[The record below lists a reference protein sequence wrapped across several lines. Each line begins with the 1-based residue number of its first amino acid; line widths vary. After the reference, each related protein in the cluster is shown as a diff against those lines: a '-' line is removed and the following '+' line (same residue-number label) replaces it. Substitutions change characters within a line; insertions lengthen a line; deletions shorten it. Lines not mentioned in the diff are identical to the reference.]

1 MPDFISPDQWPSNSL
16 DLNPADYQT
25 WGVMQQSMNKTNID
39 DLQKHL
45 KQTWHY
51 FDRQSQL
58 SMLQLTSDATL

>member
-51 FDRQSQL
+51 FD
-58 SMLQLTSDATL
+58 